1 MSSALLGGVQSKI
14 DWSAVYASWS
24 RHIALCRGAGVR
36 GEVDDRGGANVRSL
50 SPCVVDRRVYV
61 IKRTRFHPMTGTVDR
76 LRDRTSAPGTSAP
89 GNHHRRRLPL
99 VRMKV

>member
-36 GEVDDRGGANVRSL
+36 GEVDDRGEMSAYCRLVSWIGACTLLNE
-50 SPCVVDRRVYV
+50 PAF
-61 IKRTRFHPMTGTVDR
+61 TP
-76 LRDRTSAPGTSAP
+76 
-89 GNHHRRRLPL
+89 
-99 VRMKV
+99 